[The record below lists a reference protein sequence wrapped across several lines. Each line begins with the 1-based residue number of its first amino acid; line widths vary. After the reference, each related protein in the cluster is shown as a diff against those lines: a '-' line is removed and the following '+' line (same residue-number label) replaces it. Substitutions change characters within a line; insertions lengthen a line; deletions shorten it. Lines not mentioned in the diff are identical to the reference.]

1 MERTLL
7 TDDDW
12 ATIDGRL
19 CLVATFVPM
28 AKVQGDSVIAM
39 SATMPYGS
47 VHIKCEELLDD
58 ITGFITH
65 KTDFAMLWTAFNA
78 RTQVAGASFLSFRQ
92 QCMHDCSRKIM
103 HCCRK
108 LTFKDAPE
116 ALKLFDE
123 IEEERDRHLVGSK

>member
-19 CLVATFVPM
+19 CLVTTFVPM

-65 KTDFAMLWTAFNA
+65 KTDFAMLWAAFKCA
-78 RTQVAGASFLSFRQ
+78 FG
-92 QCMHDCSRKIM
+92 D
-103 HCCRK
+103 
-108 LTFKDAPE
+108 E
-116 ALKLFDE
+116 ALG
-123 IEEERDRHLVGSK
+123 VGIIISGVPGNFSISSITMSTQSHYSILK